1 MNHFV
6 RARATVVST
15 AGGSTVRVRI
25 GRQPFG
31 AIFFA
36 VAFVFLIAGSFLQ
49 VLLSAVFDVRQLV
62 QSAVFLLIG
71 ALIWVTAI
79 GMNYMAARSEAK
91 DLRRLISEALSAA

>member
-15 AGGSTVRVRI
+15 SGGSTVRVRI
-25 GRQPFG
+25 ARRPFG

-36 VAFVFLIAGSFLQ
+36 VAFVFLVAGSFVQL
-49 VLLSAVFDVRQLV
+49 LLSAVVDVRHLV
-62 QSAVFLLIG
+62 QPAVFFVIG

-79 GMNYMAARSEAK
+79 GMNYTAARREAK
-91 DLRRLISEALSAA
+91 DLRRLIGEALSAA